1 MDSDTVTP
9 HTTDAD
15 IEALMSG
22 AVDPSA
28 KLLETVVSGRRN
40 ELSKHRPRRAHSRLR
55 KHRTVQPI
63 WAPRSELHR
72 SDKELL
78 RIRLQYDKASAER
91 TSCSSKM
98 PVVLSASMD
107 IVETSCLAAWNLGL
121 LANGGAE
128 LYVDPRHKGDVD
140 VTYILMFYGGL
151 ILVNAV
157 HAWSFFNMLD
167 QVGAVSSAVMKGAQ
181 VVLVFATSVVFFCQ
195 FQASQCFSWSK
206 AIAVA
211 VVVAGLLIYAYSTS
225 HDKASPPKPPAATKL
240 PAPKPELM

>member
-1 MDSDTVTP
+1 MVIYSSTTVWTALWASWNGERLSAGRWLGVLLIFLGMFLN
-9 HTTDAD
+9 TGGSFAQVKGDATATSTMIVGVSACLCGTILHAAMFVYSEVAIKRVG
-15 IEALMSG
+15 IEPL
-22 AVDPSA
+22 
-28 KLLETVVSGRRN
+28 
-40 ELSKHRPRRAHSRLR
+40 
-55 KHRTVQPI
+55 
-63 WAPRSELHR
+63 
-72 SDKELL
+72 
-78 RIRLQYDKASAER
+78 
-91 TSCSSKM
+91 
-98 PVVLSASMD
+98 VLSASMG

-121 LANGGAE
+121 LATGGAE
-128 LYVDPRHKGDVD
+128 LYVDPKHKGDVD
-140 VTYILMFYGGL
+140 VTYILMLYGGL

-225 HDKASPPKPPAATKL
+225 HDKAPPPKPPAATKL